1 MKSNLGFA
9 KRVATLRSERGFSK
23 SGLARAVSVSTT
35 CVWNWEEGNTH
46 PRPEALA
53 RIAAALGTTPAFL
66 ERGEAASSRD
76 SDITASETGPDRTN
90 AVHPNV
96 DDELLAKAQAFTG
109 LREKS
114 SLVRE
119 ALKALIERESARR
132 LARLGGS
139 EPDLTTSP
147 RHRSE
152 PL

>member
-1 MKSNLGFA
+1 MKSNPGFG
-9 KRVATLRSERGFSK
+9 RRLVTLRAERGFSK

-35 CVWNWEEGNTH
+35 CVWNWEVGNTH

-53 RIAAALGTTPAFL
+53 RIAKVLGTTAAFL
-66 ERGEAASSRD
+66 QRGGTASSKDRD
-76 SDITASETGPDRTN
+76 SAAAGIGSDKMD
-90 AVHPNV
+90 AVDQNV
-96 DDELLAKAQAFTG
+96 DDELLAKAQAVTG

-139 EPDLTTSP
+139 EPHLTTSS
-147 RHRSE
+147 RRRSE
-152 PL
+152 PA